1 MEDGK
6 TSAGIAQGMG
16 PQVAVLIVRR
26 LMFSGQVL

>member
-16 PQVAVLIVRR
+16 PQVAVLVVRR
-26 LMFSGQVL
+26 LICFRQVL

>member
-16 PQVAVLIVRR
+16 PQVAGLIVRR
-26 LMFSGQVL
+26 LMYSRQVL